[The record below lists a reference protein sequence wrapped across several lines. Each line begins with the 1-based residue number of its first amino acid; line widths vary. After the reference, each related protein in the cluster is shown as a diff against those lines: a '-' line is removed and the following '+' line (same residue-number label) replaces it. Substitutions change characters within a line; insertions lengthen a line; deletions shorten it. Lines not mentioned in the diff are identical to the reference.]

1 MNVLNPKVDTYFQVG
16 CGRCPLGGT
25 PQCNVH
31 RWQDEMKRLR
41 ALVLEYGLKEEVK
54 WGVPCYTFEKANV
67 VLISA
72 LKEYCAISF
81 LKGALLKDPDQ
92 LLTKPGENTQAAR
105 LIRFTSVQQVAT
117 MESAIRALVLQAIEA
132 ERQGKKF
139 DFSAKD
145 ELVIPE
151 ELRHKFDEMPELES
165 AFSALTPG
173 RQRGY
178 VLHFSAAKQSKTRE
192 ARIEKCVPSILAGK
206 GMHD

>member
-1 MNVLNPKVDTYFQVG
+1 MNVLNPKVDAYFQVG

-25 PQCNVH
+25 PECNVH

-41 ALVLEYGLKEEVK
+41 ALVLECGLTEEVK

-81 LKGALLKDPDQ
+81 LKGALLEDPDQ

-105 LIRFTSVQQVAT
+105 LIRFTSVQQVVAAEKT
-117 MESAIRALVLQAIEA
+117 LRDFVRRAIEV

-151 ELRHKFDEMPELES
+151 ELRRKFEEMPELES
-165 AFSALTPG
+165 AFAALTPG